1 MLRKL
6 CVAALVLASVV
17 SSQAGETGA
26 KAILQNE
33 NNCRPPTII
42 TLPCPGGGYEWSV
55 QEDRNCDGVYDWV
68 TVKRSDGSLC
78 SQPIQS
84 VANPIGNIVDEV
96 FSIAFTS
103 WQCADGRWQWQLD
116 LFDRDSSLLASV
128 IQRCG
133 DTTPHVVY
141 SAPPVIAQSS
151 NEAET
156 SQARIFPNP
165 TTGELL
171 ITNAEAVVKIDVYD
185 KNGRRIEPLTLE
197 ARKDGETYVLRLSDS
212 LPSGVYLLAIH
223 RAGQKP
229 EFVPFVMYH

>member
-1 MLRKL
+1 M
-6 CVAALVLASVV
+6 
-17 SSQAGETGA
+17 
-26 KAILQNE
+26 
-33 NNCRPPTII
+33 
-42 TLPCPGGGYEWSV
+42 
-55 QEDRNCDGVYDWV
+55 
-68 TVKRSDGSLC
+68 
-78 SQPIQS
+78 
-84 VANPIGNIVDEV
+84 
-96 FSIAFTS
+96 
-103 WQCADGRWQWQLD
+103 
-116 LFDRDSSLLASV
+116 